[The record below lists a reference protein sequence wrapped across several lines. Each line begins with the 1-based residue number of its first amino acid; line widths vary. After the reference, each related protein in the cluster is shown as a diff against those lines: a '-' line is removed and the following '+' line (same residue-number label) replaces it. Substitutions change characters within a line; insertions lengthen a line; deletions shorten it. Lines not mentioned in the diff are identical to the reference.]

1 MLSTCTL
8 KSIEQLWNE
17 KPWWLSWFIRSSDTL
32 FLADIFE
39 SFRNKYIE
47 ILELDLAHFLLPP
60 GLACQMCLKNTRVE
74 LELLIDIDEL
84 LMVEKGIR
92 GGICYVINI
101 HQYKSTYNSKQ

>member
-1 MLSTCTL
+1 
-8 KSIEQLWNE
+8 
-17 KPWWLSWFIRSSDTL
+17 
-32 FLADIFE
+32 
-39 SFRNKYIE
+39 
-47 ILELDLAHFLLPP
+47 
-60 GLACQMCLKNTRVE
+60 MCLKNTRVE